1 LFLKKIV
8 VLYFFPPKDSSPWPV
23 LLAPGGCGA
32 AAVTRGLKPP
42 LWHRRSDVTVSS
54 SNPPTAS
61 PSPSPARECEECETW
76 EIRQGR
82 CTAATAWRWREG
94 GGRLLPLATE
104 TAPSL
109 RALVPACA
117 YGTDALPLDTLLLNL
132 WSACSQAAPVA
143 DSFVQLESCN
153 LQIPVDSYKAI
164 KVYINSFKILC
175 CLSHFWV
182 QIRVW
187 SCLLFSS

>member
-1 LFLKKIV
+1 VCIFS
-8 VLYFFPPKDSSPWPV
+8 PKDSSPWPV
-23 LLAPGGCGA
+23 LLAPDGCGA
-32 AAVTRGLKPP
+32 AAVIRGPNPP
-42 LWHRRSDVTVSS
+42 LWHRRSDVSVSS
-54 SNPPTAS
+54 SKPPTAS
-61 PSPSPARECEECETW
+61 PSPSSARECEECETW
-76 EIRQGR
+76 EIQQGR

-117 YGTDALPLDTLLLNL
+117 YGTDALPLDTFLLNL
-132 WSACSQAAPVA
+132 WNAWSQAAPVA